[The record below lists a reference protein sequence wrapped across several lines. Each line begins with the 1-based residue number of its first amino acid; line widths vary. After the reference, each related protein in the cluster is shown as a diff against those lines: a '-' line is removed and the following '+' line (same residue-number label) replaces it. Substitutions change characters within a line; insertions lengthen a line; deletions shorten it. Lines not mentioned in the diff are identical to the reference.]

1 MIRALA
7 DRATNLFHRYEQL
20 TTHNNDLAK
29 IHQLRQAVAKSVDVS
44 SACIVAEGHF
54 DQMGHQLVSVFF
66 CSHDDAHPAIRPFRR
81 LPRALM
87 ELAPKL
93 AEIGGCPLKQEAQ
106 RLLRPFNWKSI
117 SKSDYGEF
125 LNKRFLEEV
134 DKLEYQSVLAVPVV
148 LGQGIAVF
156 SIGLHQDT
164 SDNREQIISSVCH
177 IVSVMVGRF
186 PELTTLFE
194 PKRLSIIQSKVLLL
208 STQGYCRADIAQFL
222 ELSETTIGLVLQSAV
237 SSLAASNL
245 AQAVAKALV
254 LGEISSMQLG
264 DHDLI

>member
-1 MIRALA
+1 
-7 DRATNLFHRYEQL
+7 
-20 TTHNNDLAK
+20 
-29 IHQLRQAVAKSVDVS
+29 
-44 SACIVAEGHF
+44 
-54 DQMGHQLVSVFF
+54 MGHQLVSVFF

-106 RLLRPFNWKSI
+106 KLLRPFNWKSI
-117 SKSDYGEF
+117 SKADYSEF

-134 DKLEYQSVLAVPVV
+134 EKLDCKAILAVPVV
-148 LGQGIAVF
+148 LGRGIAVF
-156 SIGLHQDT
+156 SIGLNQDT
-164 SDNREQIISSVCH
+164 PEAREQIISSVCH

-194 PKRLSIIQSKVLLL
+194 PKRLSMIQSKVLLL
-208 STQGYCRADIAQFL
+208 STQGYNGAEIANFL

-237 SSLAASNL
+237 TSLEACNL
-245 AQAVAKALV
+245 AQAVSKALV

-264 DHDLI
+264 EHDLI